1 MIGASLTL
9 MSLKNNLGYKYRL
22 IRKSKQISLKSAAH
36 DITSVSHL
44 SDWENG
50 KTLMDIELVLQLLE
64 RINIEPYDF
73 FDQNGVSKL
82 LFYTEDV
89 IQMYAENDIQG
100 LKEMF
105 NIIKT
110 NYELNPQDK
119 KLFFKMSIVANFYMD
134 LTERNLLSNKDIA
147 ILQLRFS
154 NLDSWYI
161 EDIVLFGNIQL
172 LLPSSSIYRT
182 TRSLISCSI
191 ENDGI
196 NNKMVLNTIINA
208 IFVLLKKQEPILA
221 SKILTILKHQSI
233 FEKHASE
240 IIRIEFMEKLIK
252 FINSGNQEEIEMF
265 LKTLEALKLNNTVR
279 DFKFAFSQIKDIYT
293 P

>member
-1 MIGASLTL
+1 M
-9 MSLKNNLGYKYRL
+9 
-22 IRKSKQISLKSAAH
+22 
-36 DITSVSHL
+36 
-44 SDWENG
+44 
-50 KTLMDIELVLQLLE
+50 
-64 RINIEPYDF
+64 
-73 FDQNGVSKL
+73 
-82 LFYTEDV
+82 
-89 IQMYAENDIQG
+89 
-100 LKEMF
+100 
-105 NIIKT
+105 
-110 NYELNPQDK
+110 
-119 KLFFKMSIVANFYMD
+119 
-134 LTERNLLSNKDIA
+134 
-147 ILQLRFS
+147 QLRFS

-208 IFVLLKKQEPILA
+208 IFVLLKKQEPIFDHNHI
-221 SKILTILKHQSI
+221 KQNKQSI

>member
-1 MIGASLTL
+1 MSPPPITKDKTIFTICFFMIGASLIL

-82 LFYTEDV
+82 HFYTEDV

-119 KLFFKMSIVANFYMD
+119 KLFFKISIVANFYMD

-154 NLDSWYI
+154 DLDTWYI

-191 ENDGI
+191 ENDDI

-221 SKILTILKHQSI
+221 SNILTILKHQSI

-240 IIRIEFMEKLIK
+240 IIRIEF
-252 FINSGNQEEIEMF
+252 IE
-265 LKTLEALKLNNTVR
+265 
-279 DFKFAFSQIKDIYT
+279 
-293 P
+293 

>member
-1 MIGASLTL
+1 MN
-9 MSLKNNLGYKYRL
+9 LKNNLGYKYRL

-82 LFYTEDV
+82 HFYTEDV

-119 KLFFKMSIVANFYMD
+119 KLFFKMSIVANFYTD

-191 ENDGI
+191 ENDDI
-196 NNKMVLNTIINA
+196 NNRMVLNTIINA